1 MKRISTACLAAL
13 LALGL
18 TATANAADKA
28 ERTWKAKCASCHGE
42 DGKGQ
47 TKKGQEM
54 GVEDQSS
61 AKWQKG
67 ITDAKIKE
75 AIENGKKGEKDGKK
89 QEMDGYKDKLK
100 PDQIDGLVAYIRT
113 LAK

>member
-1 MKRISTACLAAL
+1 MKKTMFAVLSLSLIAL
-13 LALGL
+13 SAR
-18 TATANAADKA
+18 AEVDKKT